1 MKIFGKNKS
10 IRNLKEICL
19 LTNEEQI
26 PYNIENDS
34 FIVAQMIQSINY

>member
-10 IRNLKEICL
+10 VRNLKEICL

-26 PYNIENDS
+26 SYNIENDLL
-34 FIVAQMIQSINY
+34 IVTQMIQSINY